1 MKEKEDKRKKARK
14 KLEEMNLLDDFLFG
28 SVITYPE
35 IGEKFARSLLKIIFG
50 REFKYLSVTAQKVF
64 YGEDSD
70 LHGARLDVYMEPE
83 IEEYLGERAIV
94 YDMEP
99 DKNDSESD
107 VKALPRRMRFYHAKI
122 AVRNLSSGADFD
134 RLKNVVIIM
143 IMPYDPFG
151 QNRMVYTVKNVCV
164 EVPEMEYD
172 DGASTLFL
180 YTKGEEGE
188 PAEAL
193 RQLLHYMENTTYDNA
208 VNEELREIHGMVE
221 AVRKDSEVSAK
232 YMIRYLRM
240 MEELNRTRA
249 EGRAEG
255 EAAGRAEGEAAGRM
269 AEKVFQVCKKMK
281 RNQSLEKIAEDMVEQ
296 VSAIE
301 PIYNIAREFAPEYN
315 PDLVLERWKAVDNKD
330 NR

>member
-1 MKEKEDKRKKARK
+1 M
-14 KLEEMNLLDDFLFG
+14 
-28 SVITYPE
+28 
-35 IGEKFARSLLKIIFG
+35 
-50 REFKYLSVTAQKVF
+50 
-64 YGEDSD
+64 
-70 LHGARLDVYMEPE
+70 
-83 IEEYLGERAIV
+83 
-94 YDMEP
+94 
-99 DKNDSESD
+99 
-107 VKALPRRMRFYHAKI
+107 
-122 AVRNLSSGADFD
+122 
-134 RLKNVVIIM
+134 
-143 IMPYDPFG
+143 
-151 QNRMVYTVKNVCV
+151 
-164 EVPEMEYD
+164 
-172 DGASTLFL
+172 
-180 YTKGEEGE
+180 
-188 PAEAL
+188 
-193 RQLLHYMENTTYDNA
+193 
-208 VNEELREIHGMVE
+208 NEELREIHGMVE

>member
-1 MKEKEDKRKKARK
+1 MS
-14 KLEEMNLLDDFLFG
+14 MTWNL
-28 SVITYPE
+28 T
-35 IGEKFARSLLKIIFG
+35 
-50 REFKYLSVTAQKVF
+50 
-64 YGEDSD
+64 
-70 LHGARLDVYMEPE
+70 
-83 IEEYLGERAIV
+83 
-94 YDMEP
+94 
-99 DKNDSESD
+99 KNDSESD